1 MDLYIMGAG
10 FLESLMPASQ
20 DPYSTILRDLAS
32 LMVAVSGESV
42 TMVKRSAPEQAMKIK
57 KSGEWD
63 IYLEFLQLFFNLA
76 DRLSAH
82 YIPLKDQPLFM
93 DGLEDAVTQQLKNV
107 LAPALGPDTDE
118 MEVVLAIGETV
129 AQSRQ
134 RYERFKFMATED
146 SKQKDEYFK
155 AFGETIA
162 HLIGAQGSGM
172 VISAATLC
180 GNAIIPAMKSLLE
193 SSTGGTTQGQ
203 PAAAAPA
210 APAPEGKTCNEIK
223 LISIM
228 STIQG
233 EEIETRWGLHP
244 RFRQDLKPEQ
254 AQELGKLM
262 NRVTEVLGTRYASAA
277 FSPAWTAWH
286 QQGGHA

>member
-1 MDLYIMGAG
+1 MSAT
-10 FLESLMPASQ
+10 Q
-20 DPYSTILRDLAS
+20 DPYAATLRDLAS

-42 TMVKRSAPEQAMKIK
+42 TLVKRSAPEQAMKIK
-57 KSGEWD
+57 KSGEWE
-63 IYLEFLQLFFNLA
+63 IYLEFLKLLFNLA

-93 DGLEDAVTQQLKNV
+93 DGLVDAVTQQLKNV

-118 MEVVLAIGETV
+118 MEVVLAIGQTV
-129 AQSRQ
+129 GQSRE
-134 RYERFKFMATED
+134 RYERFKFLATED

-162 HLIGAQGSGM
+162 HLLGARDNGM
-172 VISAATLC
+172 VISSATLC
-180 GNAIIPAMKSLLE
+180 GSTVIPVMTSLLE
-193 SSTGGTTQGQ
+193 SATSGKAQDQT
-203 PAAAAPA
+203 AAAPA
-210 APAPEGKTCNEIK
+210 APAMEGKIGNEIK

-228 STIQG
+228 STVQG

-254 AQELGKLM
+254 AQELNTLM
-262 NRVTEVLGTRYASAA
+262 NRIAHILGTRYASVA
-277 FSPAWTAWH
+277 FSPQWAAWH
-286 QQGGHA
+286 QQAGNA

>member
-1 MDLYIMGAG
+1 
-10 FLESLMPASQ
+10 MPASQ
-20 DPYSTILRDLAS
+20 GPYSAILRDLSA

-42 TMVKRSAPEQAMKIK
+42 TMVKRSTPEQSMKIK

-63 IYLEFLQLFFNLA
+63 IYLEFLQLYFNLA
-76 DRLSAH
+76 DRLSAL
-82 YIPLKDQPLFM
+82 YIPLREQPVFM

-107 LAPALGPDTDE
+107 LAPALGPNTDE

-134 RYERFKFMATED
+134 RYERYKFMVTEE
-146 SKQKDEYFK
+146 SPQKEEYFK
-155 AFGETIA
+155 AFGENVA
-162 HLIGAQGSGM
+162 HLIGAKGNGM

-180 GNAIIPAMKSLLE
+180 GNAIIPAMKGLLE
-193 SSTGGTTQGQ
+193 TATSGEARPD
-203 PAAAAPA
+203 PASAARVPPA
-210 APAPEGKTCNEIK
+210 TDGAAGNEIK
-223 LISIM
+223 LVSVM

-254 AQELGKLM
+254 KQELNKLM
-262 NRVTEVLGTRYASAA
+262 NRVAHILGSRYASVA
-277 FSPAWTAWH
+277 FSPEWAAWH
-286 QQGGHA
+286 QQAGNA

>member
-1 MDLYIMGAG
+1 MAPMSAT
-10 FLESLMPASQ
+10 Q
-20 DPYSTILRDLAS
+20 DPYAAILRDLAS

-42 TMVKRSAPEQAMKIK
+42 TLVKRSAPEQAMKIK
-57 KSGEWD
+57 KSGEWE
-63 IYLEFLQLFFNLA
+63 IYLEFLKLLFNLA

-93 DGLEDAVTQQLKNV
+93 DGLVDAVTQQLKNV

-118 MEVVLAIGETV
+118 MEVVLAIGQTV
-129 AQSRQ
+129 GQSRE
-134 RYERFKFMATED
+134 RYERFKFLATED

-162 HLIGAQGSGM
+162 HLLGARDNGM
-172 VISAATLC
+172 VISSATLC
-180 GNAIIPAMKSLLE
+180 GSTVIPVMTSLFE
-193 SSTGGTTQGQ
+193 SATSGKAQDQT
-203 PAAAAPA
+203 AATPA
-210 APAPEGKTCNEIK
+210 APAMEGKIGNEIK
-223 LISIM
+223 LISVM

-254 AQELGKLM
+254 AQELNTLM
-262 NRVTEVLGTRYASAA
+262 NRIAQILGTRYASVA
-277 FSPAWTAWH
+277 FSPKWAAWH
-286 QQGGHA
+286 QQAGNA

>member
-1 MDLYIMGAG
+1 MALV
-10 FLESLMPASQ
+10 LEVLMSATQ
-20 DPYSTILRDLAS
+20 DPYAATLRELAS

-42 TMVKRSAPEQAMKIK
+42 TLVKRSAPEQAMKIK
-57 KSGEWD
+57 KSGEWE
-63 IYLEFLQLFFNLA
+63 IYLEFLKLLFNLA

-93 DGLEDAVTQQLKNV
+93 DGLVDAVTQQLKSV

-118 MEVVLAIGETV
+118 MEVILAIGQTV
-129 AQSRQ
+129 GQSRE
-134 RYERFKFMATED
+134 RYERFKFLATED

-162 HLIGAQGSGM
+162 HLLGARDNGM
-172 VISAATLC
+172 VISSATLC
-180 GNAIIPAMKSLLE
+180 GSAVIPVMTSLLE
-193 SSTGGTTQGQ
+193 SATSGKIQNQTAT
-203 PAAAAPA
+203 APA
-210 APAPEGKTCNEIK
+210 APVTEGKIGNEIK
-223 LISIM
+223 LISVM

-254 AQELGKLM
+254 AQELNTLM
-262 NRVTEVLGTRYASAA
+262 NRIAQILGTRYASVA
-277 FSPAWTAWH
+277 FSPKWAAWH
-286 QQGGHA
+286 QQAGNA

>member
-1 MDLYIMGAG
+1 
-10 FLESLMPASQ
+10 MPASQ
-20 DPYSTILRDLAS
+20 DPYSNILRDLAS

-57 KSGEWD
+57 KSGEWE
-63 IYLEFLQLFFNLA
+63 IYLEFLQLLFNLA

-118 MEVVLAIGETV
+118 MEVVLAIGQTV

-155 AFGETIA
+155 AFGEAIA
-162 HLIGAQGSGM
+162 HLMDAQGNGM
-172 VISAATLC
+172 VISAAALC
-180 GNAIIPAMKSLLE
+180 GNAVIPAMKSLLE
-193 SSTGGTTQGQ
+193 STTSGTAPSQGDATV
-203 PAAAAPA
+203 PAALAQ
-210 APAPEGKTCNEIK
+210 ESKTGNEIK

-254 AQELGKLM
+254 AQELNKLM
-262 NRVTEVLGTRYASAA
+262 NRVAQILGTRYASVA
-277 FSPAWTAWH
+277 FSSQWTAWH
-286 QQGGHA
+286 QQAGNA

>member
-1 MDLYIMGAG
+1 M
-10 FLESLMPASQ
+10 SASQ
-20 DPYSTILRDLAS
+20 GPYAGVLRDLAA

-42 TMVKRSAPEQAMKIK
+42 TMVKRSTPEQAMKIK
-57 KSGEWD
+57 KSGEWE
-63 IYLEFLQLFFNLA
+63 IYLEFLQLLFNLA

-82 YIPLKDQPLFM
+82 YIPLKDQPVFM
-93 DGLEDAVTQQLKNV
+93 DSLEDAVTQQLKNA

-118 MEVVLAIGETV
+118 MEVVLAIGQTV

-134 RYERFKFMATED
+134 RYERFKFMATEE

-162 HLIGAQGSGM
+162 HLMGAQGSGM

-180 GNAIIPAMKSLLE
+180 GSAVIPAMKSLFE
-193 SSTGGTTQGQ
+193 SATAGTAQGE
-203 PAAAAPA
+203 AATAAA
-210 APAPEGKTCNEIK
+210 APAPEGKIGNEIK
-223 LISIM
+223 LISVM

-244 RFRQDLKPEQ
+244 RFRQDLKPDQ
-254 AQELGKLM
+254 AQELNKLM
-262 NRVTEVLGTRYASAA
+262 NRVAEILGTRYASVA
-277 FSPAWTAWH
+277 FSPEWTAWH
-286 QQGGHA
+286 HQGGTA

>member
-1 MDLYIMGAG
+1 MSAT
-10 FLESLMPASQ
+10 Q
-20 DPYSTILRDLAS
+20 DPYAATLRDLAS

-42 TMVKRSAPEQAMKIK
+42 TLVKRSAPEQAMKIK
-57 KSGEWD
+57 KSGEWE
-63 IYLEFLQLFFNLA
+63 IYLEFLKLLFNLA

-93 DGLEDAVTQQLKNV
+93 DGLVDAVTQQLKNV

-118 MEVVLAIGETV
+118 MEVVLAIGQTV
-129 AQSRQ
+129 GQSRE
-134 RYERFKFMATED
+134 RYERFKFLATED

-162 HLIGAQGSGM
+162 HLLGAQDNGL
-172 VISAATLC
+172 VISSATLC
-180 GNAIIPAMKSLLE
+180 GSTVIPVMTSLLE
-193 SSTGGTTQGQ
+193 SATSGKAQGQ
-203 PAAAAPA
+203 TAAVPA
-210 APAPEGKTCNEIK
+210 APATEDKIGNEIK
-223 LISIM
+223 LISVM

-254 AQELGKLM
+254 TQELNALM
-262 NRVTEVLGTRYASAA
+262 NRIAQILGTRYASVA
-277 FSPAWTAWH
+277 FSPKWAAWH
-286 QQGGHA
+286 QQAGNA

>member
-1 MDLYIMGAG
+1 MSAT
-10 FLESLMPASQ
+10 Q
-20 DPYSTILRDLAS
+20 DPYATTLRDLAS

-42 TMVKRSAPEQAMKIK
+42 TLVKRSAPEQAMKIK
-57 KSGEWD
+57 KSGEWE
-63 IYLEFLQLFFNLA
+63 IYLEFLKLLFNLA

-93 DGLEDAVTQQLKNV
+93 DGLVDAVTQQLKNV

-118 MEVVLAIGETV
+118 MEVVLAIGQTV
-129 AQSRQ
+129 GQSRE
-134 RYERFKFMATED
+134 RYERFKFLATED

-162 HLIGAQGSGM
+162 HLLGARDNGM
-172 VISAATLC
+172 VISSATLC
-180 GNAIIPAMKSLLE
+180 GSTVIPVMTSLLE
-193 SSTGGTTQGQ
+193 SATSGKAQDQT
-203 PAAAAPA
+203 AAAPA
-210 APAPEGKTCNEIK
+210 SPAMEGKIGNEIK

-228 STIQG
+228 STVQG

-254 AQELGKLM
+254 AQELNTLM
-262 NRVTEVLGTRYASAA
+262 NRIAQILGTRYASVA
-277 FSPAWTAWH
+277 FSPKWAAWH
-286 QQGGHA
+286 QQAGNA